1 MSRSLQIRR
10 ARRSTRREGS
20 GQLVAVLAMVFALV
34 AGLGLLGASAYLAVV
49 KGLPDV
55 VQVEAQFG
63 MRGAETFRPLLVYD
77 SSGEHVLYQHL
88 HPDAQARQW
97 IDLESVP
104 DSLMQATVAAVEPD
118 FWTSSGYDLSNPT
131 ASTISERLVEIA
143 LLPPSEPSLARVAQ
157 RALLAA
163 ELTRRYPKERILT
176 WYLNSA
182 DYGDAAYGI
191 DSAALVHYG
200 KHADQLSV
208 GENASLA
215 AMLVPETR
223 QLDPEVGRSMVL
235 DRMMQSDFVTPA
247 QARAALNDP
256 LPMQEGL
263 EPPRFA
269 TFLIEQVTRELGGQL
284 VGRSGL
290 KVLSTI
296 DFDLQQQA
304 VCAAES
310 HVARLS
316 GEPIGTVS
324 ATSEGSPCVS
334 AALLPTL
341 RPRDAGLDHEIEDWA
356 LVVIDP
362 ISGEILAAQGPFDE
376 ALDPEALLDPFTYL
390 TAFSRGSTPSSMV
403 VDLGEDPHGPVR
415 MRTALV
421 NAYPDPA
428 ETTLAALG
436 QESVDRTLEQLGLS
450 GPSDS
455 ASLIELTSAYGVL
468 AADGRRTGGE
478 TEPTIV
484 QRVEDSEGAVLFEYS
499 PISQAVVSPQLA
511 FLMVDA
517 LSDESARWEELGK
530 GNSLEIGRAAG
541 AISGSS
547 LNAADNWAIGF
558 TPQRAVGIWLGGS
571 PLVQIDRVNGA
582 AAIWNAAIRFASA
595 DLPPESWNM
604 PLGVTRV
611 DVCSPSGLLPT
622 QYCPEIVSEVFILG
636 TEPTHYDN
644 LYQPFRVNRETGKLA
659 TLLTPLQSVEERVYF
674 IPPSVAEEW
683 AREMGIEQ
691 PPQEYD
697 TLSSE
702 LGSTPGIEI
711 MSPAPFEILGDDVA
725 VRGDANTD
733 GFDYYRLQYGQGLNP
748 TRWVQIGDDQQRP
761 VEGSRLGTWLTEGLN
776 GLYTLQ
782 LLVVMNDGQVRT
794 AALPVTL
801 DNEPPNIELL
811 VPSAGDVVSLGE
823 VDALTVSVSATD
835 EVGLERVEFFAD
847 GRRIG
852 TSSSAPFSVAWTI
865 PNRTGIYEIYARAYD
880 AAGNRAESRR
890 IQIEIVP

>member
-10 ARRSTRREGS
+10 ARRSARKEGN
-20 GQLVAVLAMVFALV
+20 GRLVAVLAMVFALV

-88 HPDAQARQW
+88 HPAAQARQW
-97 IDLESVP
+97 INPESAP
-104 DSLMQATVAAVEPD
+104 DGLMPATVVAVEPD
-118 FWTSSGYDLSNPT
+118 FWTSPGYDLSSQT
-131 ASTISERLVEIA
+131 ASTISERLVETA
-143 LLPPSEPSLARVAQ
+143 LLPPGEPSLARVAQ

-200 KHADQLSV
+200 KHADELTL
-208 GENASLA
+208 GESASLA
-215 AMLVPETR
+215 AMLAPQAS
-223 QLDPEVGRSMVL
+223 QLAAESARSVVL
-235 DRMMQSDFVTPA
+235 DGMLQLGYVTPA
-247 QARAALNDP
+247 QARAALDDP
-256 LPMQEGL
+256 FPMQERL
-263 EPPRFA
+263 EPPHFA
-269 TFLIEQVTRELGGQL
+269 TFLIKQVTRELGEQL

-290 KVLSTI
+290 KVISTI
-296 DFDLQQQA
+296 DYDLQQQA
-304 VCAAES
+304 ACAAES
-310 HVARLS
+310 HVSRLS

-324 ATSEGSPCVS
+324 ATSDGSPCVS

-341 RPRDAGLDHEIEDWA
+341 RPRDAGLDHQIEDWA

-376 ALDPEALLDPFTYL
+376 ARNPDPLLDPFTYL

-403 VDLGEDPHGPVR
+403 VDLGQDPHGPVR

-428 ETTLAALG
+428 ETTLDALG
-436 QESVDRTLEQLGLS
+436 QESVDRTLAQLGLS
-450 GPSDS
+450 GPRDS
-455 ASLIELTSAYGVL
+455 ASLMELTSAYGVL
-468 AADGRRTGGE
+468 AADGKRAGGE
-478 TEPTIV
+478 TEPTII
-484 QRVEDSEGAVLFEYS
+484 QRIEDSEGVVLFEYS
-499 PISQAVVSPQLA
+499 PFSQAVVSPQLA
-511 FLMVDA
+511 FLIVDA

-541 AISGSS
+541 AISGTS
-547 LNAADNWAIGF
+547 LNAADNWEIGF

-571 PLVQIDRVNGA
+571 PLVQLDRVNGS

-595 DLPPESWNM
+595 DLLPQSWNM
-604 PLGVTRV
+604 PLGVTKI

-636 TEPTHYDN
+636 TEPTQYDN

-674 IPPSVAEEW
+674 IPPPAAEAW

-702 LGSTPGIEI
+702 LGSTPGIQI

-748 TRWVQIGDDQQRP
+748 TRWVQIGTDQQRP

-782 LLVVMNDGQVRT
+782 LLVVLNDGQVRT

-801 DNEPPNIELL
+801 DNEPPRIELL
-811 VPSAGDVVSLGE
+811 VPSAGDSYSLGE
-823 VDALTVSVSATD
+823 VDGITISVSATD
-835 EVGLERVEFFAD
+835 EVGLEMVEFFAG

-852 TSSSAPFSVAWTI
+852 TTSSAPFSVEWTI
-865 PNRTGIYEIYARAYD
+865 PNRTGDYEIYARAVD

-890 IQIEIVP
+890 IQIKIVP